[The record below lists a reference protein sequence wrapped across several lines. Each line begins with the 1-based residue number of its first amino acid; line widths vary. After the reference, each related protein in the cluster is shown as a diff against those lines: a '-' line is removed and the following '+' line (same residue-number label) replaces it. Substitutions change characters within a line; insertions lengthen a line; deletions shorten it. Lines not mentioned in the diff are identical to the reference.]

1 MTRRE
6 SVATRRDRVAR
17 VPPVRRKAL
26 ILATAAAIVVA
37 VSALALSDSSTTRG
51 ASAGGK
57 TAHLKIADYAF
68 LPPSV
73 TVTAG
78 TSITVTN
85 TDSTA
90 HTATARSGA
99 FDSGTLKPGQTAH
112 FTLSKPGSYIFYC
125 QFHAFMTGTIKV
137 R

>member
-1 MTRRE
+1 MRSKT
-6 SVATRRDRVAR
+6 
-17 VPPVRRKAL
+17 L
-26 ILATAAAIVVA
+26 ILATVAAIVAA
-37 VSALALSDSSTTRG
+37 VSALALSRSSTTRG
-51 ASAGGK
+51 APADGK
-57 TAHLKIADYAF
+57 TAHLKIANYTFVPAG
-68 LPPSV
+68 L

-85 TDSTA
+85 SDSTP

-99 FDSGTLKPGQTAH
+99 FDSGTLRPGRTAR
-112 FTLSKPGSYIFYC
+112 FTLRKPGSYIFYC

>member
-1 MTRRE
+1 MPRAHSDAARPRT
-6 SVATRRDRVAR
+6 R
-17 VPPVRRKAL
+17 VPLVRSKAL
-26 ILATAAAIVVA
+26 IPATAAAIVVA
-37 VSALALSDSSTTRG
+37 MTALALSHSSATRG
-51 ASAGGK
+51 ASADGK
-57 TAHLKIADYAF
+57 TAHLKIANYTFVPAG
-68 LPPSV
+68 LS
-73 TVTAG
+73 VTAG

-112 FTLSKPGSYIFYC
+112 FTLSRPGSYIFYC